1 MRTDFQMFEIKRFT
15 DSIHVVWMYVCGKQ
29 SRLVLFLWFHFIQAN
44 EILNNYLK
52 NENCFFS
59 CKWYLRSLN
68 LNPAWRRAV
77 IICTSEKMP
86 LKLLTFTSFQFIPSN
101 LFKTSQLRGLVV
113 CRGNMMLEN
122 QSSMMLIVRTARR
135 TTQGENLLNRDGIM
149 SSLIQCIHESTVT

>member
-1 MRTDFQMFEIKRFT
+1 MFEIKRFT

-59 CKWYLRSLN
+59 CKWCLRSLN

-86 LKLLTFTSFQFIPSN
+86 SFQFIPSN

-113 CRGNMMLEN
+113 CRRNMMLEN
-122 QSSMMLIVRTARR
+122 QSSVMLIVRTARR

>member
-1 MRTDFQMFEIKRFT
+1 MRTDIQMFEIKRFT

-59 CKWYLRSLN
+59 CKWCLRSLN

-86 LKLLTFTSFQFIPSN
+86 SFQFIPSN

-113 CRGNMMLEN
+113 CRRNMMLEN

-149 SSLIQCIHESTVT
+149 SSLIQCIHESTVI

>member
-1 MRTDFQMFEIKRFT
+1 MRTDIQMFEIKRFT

-59 CKWYLRSLN
+59 CKWCLRSLN
-68 LNPAWRRAV
+68 LNPALRRAV

-86 LKLLTFTSFQFIPSN
+86 SFQFIPSN

-113 CRGNMMLEN
+113 CRRNMMLEN

>member
-1 MRTDFQMFEIKRFT
+1 MFEIKRFT
-15 DSIHVVWMYVCGKQ
+15 DSIHVVWMCVCGKQ

-59 CKWYLRSLN
+59 CKWCLRSLN

-86 LKLLTFTSFQFIPSN
+86 SFQLIPSN

-113 CRGNMMLEN
+113 CRRNMMLEN
-122 QSSMMLIVRTARR
+122 QSSVMLIVRTARR
-135 TTQGENLLNRDGIM
+135 TTQGENLLNRDDIM

>member
-1 MRTDFQMFEIKRFT
+1 MRTDIQMFEIKRFT
-15 DSIHVVWMYVCGKQ
+15 DSIHVVWMCVCGKQ

-59 CKWYLRSLN
+59 CKWCLRSLN

-101 LFKTSQLRGLVV
+101 LFKTFQLRGLVV
-113 CRGNMMLEN
+113 CRRNMMLEN
-122 QSSMMLIVRTARR
+122 QSSVMLIVRTARR

>member
-1 MRTDFQMFEIKRFT
+1 MRTDIQMFEIKRFT
-15 DSIHVVWMYVCGKQ
+15 DSIHVVWMCVCGKQ

-59 CKWYLRSLN
+59 CKWCLRSLN

-86 LKLLTFTSFQFIPSN
+86 LKLLTFTSFQFQI
-101 LFKTSQLRGLVV
+101 F
-113 CRGNMMLEN
+113 
-122 QSSMMLIVRTARR
+122 RTARR

>member
-1 MRTDFQMFEIKRFT
+1 MRTDIQMFEIKRFT

-59 CKWYLRSLN
+59 CKWCLRSLN

-86 LKLLTFTSFQFIPSN
+86 SFQFIPSN

-113 CRGNMMLEN
+113 CRRNMMLEN

>member
-1 MRTDFQMFEIKRFT
+1 MRTDIQMFEIKRFT

-59 CKWYLRSLN
+59 CKWCLRSLN

-86 LKLLTFTSFQFIPSN
+86 SFQFIPSN

-113 CRGNMMLEN
+113 CRRNMMLEN
-122 QSSMMLIVRTARR
+122 QSSVMLIVRTARR
-135 TTQGENLLNRDGIM
+135 TTQGENLLNRDDIM

>member
-1 MRTDFQMFEIKRFT
+1 MRTDIQMFEIKRFT

-59 CKWYLRSLN
+59 CKWCLRSLN

-86 LKLLTFTSFQFIPSN
+86 TFQFIPSN

-113 CRGNMMLEN
+113 CRRNMMLEN
-122 QSSMMLIVRTARR
+122 QSSVMLIVRTARR

>member
-1 MRTDFQMFEIKRFT
+1 MRTDIQMFEIKRFT
-15 DSIHVVWMYVCGKQ
+15 DSIHVVWMCVCGKQ

-59 CKWYLRSLN
+59 CKWCLRSLN

-86 LKLLTFTSFQFIPSN
+86 SFQFIPSN

-113 CRGNMMLEN
+113 CRRNMMLEN
-122 QSSMMLIVRTARR
+122 QSSVMLIVRTARR

-149 SSLIQCIHESTVT
+149 SSLIPCIHESTVT

>member
-1 MRTDFQMFEIKRFT
+1 MRTDIQMFEIKRFT

-59 CKWYLRSLN
+59 CKWCLRSLN
-68 LNPAWRRAV
+68 LKPAWRRAV

-86 LKLLTFTSFQFIPSN
+86 SFQFIPSN

-113 CRGNMMLEN
+113 CRRNMMLEN
-122 QSSMMLIVRTARR
+122 QSSVMLIVCTARR

>member
-1 MRTDFQMFEIKRFT
+1 MRTDIQMFEIKRFT

-59 CKWYLRSLN
+59 CKWCLRSLN

-86 LKLLTFTSFQFIPSN
+86 SFQFIPSN

-113 CRGNMMLEN
+113 CRRNMMLEN
-122 QSSMMLIVRTARR
+122 QSSIMLIVRTARR

>member
-1 MRTDFQMFEIKRFT
+1 MRTDIQMFEIKRFT

-86 LKLLTFTSFQFIPSN
+86 SFQFIPSN

-113 CRGNMMLEN
+113 CRRNMMLEN

>member
-1 MRTDFQMFEIKRFT
+1 MRTDIQMFEIKRFT

-59 CKWYLRSLN
+59 CKWCLRSLN

-86 LKLLTFTSFQFIPSN
+86 SFQFIPSN

-113 CRGNMMLEN
+113 CRRNMMLEN
-122 QSSMMLIVRTARR
+122 QSSVMLILRTARR

>member
-86 LKLLTFTSFQFIPSN
+86 SFQFIPSN

-113 CRGNMMLEN
+113 CRRNMMLEN
-122 QSSMMLIVRTARR
+122 QSSVMLIVRTARR
-135 TTQGENLLNRDGIM
+135 TTQGENLLNRDDIM

>member
-1 MRTDFQMFEIKRFT
+1 MFEIKRFT

-86 LKLLTFTSFQFIPSN
+86 SFQFIPSN

-113 CRGNMMLEN
+113 CRRNMMLEN
-122 QSSMMLIVRTARR
+122 QSSIMLIVRTARR

>member
-1 MRTDFQMFEIKRFT
+1 MRTDIQMFEIKRFT

-59 CKWYLRSLN
+59 CKWCLRSLN
-68 LNPAWRRAV
+68 LKPAWRRAV

-86 LKLLTFTSFQFIPSN
+86 SFQFIPSN

-122 QSSMMLIVRTARR
+122 QSSIMLIVRKARR

>member
-1 MRTDFQMFEIKRFT
+1 MRTDIQMFEIKRFT

-86 LKLLTFTSFQFIPSN
+86 SFQFIPSN

-113 CRGNMMLEN
+113 CRRNMMLEN
-122 QSSMMLIVRTARR
+122 QSSVMLIVRTARR

>member
-1 MRTDFQMFEIKRFT
+1 MRTDIQMFEIKRFT
-15 DSIHVVWMYVCGKQ
+15 DSIHVVWMCVCGKQ

-59 CKWYLRSLN
+59 CKWCLRSLN

-86 LKLLTFTSFQFIPSN
+86 SFQFIPSN

-122 QSSMMLIVRTARR
+122 QSSIMLIVRKARR

>member
-1 MRTDFQMFEIKRFT
+1 MRTDIQMFEIKRFT
-15 DSIHVVWMYVCGKQ
+15 DSIHVVWMCVCGKQ

-59 CKWYLRSLN
+59 CKWCLRSLN

-86 LKLLTFTSFQFIPSN
+86 SFQFIPSN

-113 CRGNMMLEN
+113 CRRNMMLEN
-122 QSSMMLIVRTARR
+122 QSSVMLIVRTARR
-135 TTQGENLLNRDGIM
+135 TTQGENLLNRDDIM

>member
-1 MRTDFQMFEIKRFT
+1 MRTDIQMFEIKRFT

-59 CKWYLRSLN
+59 CKWCLRSLN

-86 LKLLTFTSFQFIPSN
+86 SFQFIPSN

-113 CRGNMMLEN
+113 CRRNMMLEN
-122 QSSMMLIVRTARR
+122 QSSVMLIVRTARR

>member
-1 MRTDFQMFEIKRFT
+1 MRTDIQMFEIKRFT

-86 LKLLTFTSFQFIPSN
+86 SFQFIPSN

-113 CRGNMMLEN
+113 CRRNMMLEN
-122 QSSMMLIVRTARR
+122 QSSIMLIVRTARR

>member
-1 MRTDFQMFEIKRFT
+1 MRTDIQMFEIKRFT
-15 DSIHVVWMYVCGKQ
+15 DSIHVVWMCVCGKQ

-59 CKWYLRSLN
+59 CKWCLRSLN

-86 LKLLTFTSFQFIPSN
+86 SFQFIPSN

-113 CRGNMMLEN
+113 CRRNMMLEN